1 MKILVIS
8 AVIGTL
14 ALSGCKKNDMVEPD
28 VRIEKTQS
36 ETTPKQSAAAQP
48 NAEWPN
54 LSASGNEPFWTIK
67 IDGFE
72 ATYTTPENLEGIKFA
87 ITGEKVDKT
96 LQFKGRLQGEDIMLA
111 VTNTACENDM
121 SGDKFPMT
129 ATLIKSSGTFGGCAQ
144 RQ

>member
-1 MKILVIS
+1 MKILMIS

-14 ALSGCKKNDMVEPD
+14 ALSACKKNDAVEPD
-28 VRIEKTQS
+28 VRVEQTQS
-36 ETTPKQSAAAQP
+36 ETTPKQTETAQLS
-48 NAEWPN
+48 AEWPN

-87 ITGEKVDKT
+87 VSGEKVGKT
-96 LQFKGRLQGEDIMLA
+96 LQFKGQLQGEEILLA

-144 RQ
+144 KQ